1 MRAMCSLKLG
11 KCLNIAERKVS
22 RAFRLFFSRC
32 LGSFYVSFTILF
44 GSCGARGL
52 FNIHFSVC
60 SWMFF
65 PWCIYIVGFWF
76 AAIKSLWLWTKK
88 SILMDQSCT
97 ICSTHFCISCLFFTY
112 SGGFWFTGCL
122 WNKCKIEASLAKMLD
137 PVRNKNSYYNILR
150 QKHSINNVHVFL
162 QILKA
167 MMNTRIN
174 RMLGILV
181 VHTLYISWIWTTR
194 RLGISTSSRMHCSI
208 WTVGSSSSR
217 GS

>member
-1 MRAMCSLKLG
+1 
-11 KCLNIAERKVS
+11 
-22 RAFRLFFSRC
+22 LFFSRC

-137 PVRNKNSYYNILR
+137 P
-150 QKHSINNVHVFL
+150 
-162 QILKA
+162 ILKA

>member
-137 PVRNKNSYYNILR
+137 P
-150 QKHSINNVHVFL
+150 
-162 QILKA
+162 ILKA